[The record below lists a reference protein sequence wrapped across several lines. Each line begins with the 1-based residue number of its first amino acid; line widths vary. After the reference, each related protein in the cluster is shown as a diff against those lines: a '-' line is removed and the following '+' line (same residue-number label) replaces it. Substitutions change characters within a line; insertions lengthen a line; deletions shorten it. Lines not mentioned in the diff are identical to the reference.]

1 MNNDTVLEMRAVSKI
16 YAGHSVL
23 DRLNLEI
30 PAGSVV
36 GLLGKTRARRRS
48 LYGGKKD
55 AVRDTEIGI
64 ADRGTIPVTTSR
76 LSQ

>member
-48 LYGGKKD
+48 LYGGKKRCGPRHRTWHRGP
-55 AVRDTEIGI
+55 RD
-64 ADRGTIPVTTSR
+64 
-76 LSQ
+76 